1 MPRNKLFLDKSFPNE
16 ILENQL
22 YLGAAEHARDVEML
36 EDQLRITHVLNVT
49 IEVKNFS
56 EKINYLNIKIY
67 DEPQV

>member
-1 MPRNKLFLDKSFPNE
+1 MFLDKSFPNE

-36 EDQLRITHVLNVT
+36 EDQLRITHILNVT

-56 EKINYLNIKIY
+56 EKSTQSPVSSHLPEHQNLR
-67 DEPQV
+67 

>member
-1 MPRNKLFLDKSFPNE
+1 MFLDKSFPNE

-56 EKINYLNIKIY
+56 EKSTETPLSSQLPEHQNLR
-67 DEPQV
+67 